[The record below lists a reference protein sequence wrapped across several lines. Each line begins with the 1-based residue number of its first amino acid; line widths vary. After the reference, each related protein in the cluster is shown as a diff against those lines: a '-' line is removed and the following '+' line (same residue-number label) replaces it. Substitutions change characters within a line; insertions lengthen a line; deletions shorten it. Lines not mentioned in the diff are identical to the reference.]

1 MIEQQQDRR
10 YVSRLT
16 NDTLALIMAGGR
28 GSRLQQL
35 TEWRAK
41 PAVHF
46 GGKFR
51 IIDFPLSN
59 CVNSGIRRIGVLTQY
74 KAHSLI
80 RHLVRGWSHFKS
92 ELGEFVD
99 LLPASQRTSSNWY
112 AGTADS
118 IYQNRD
124 IIEVY
129 DPKYVLVLA
138 GDHVYKMDYGAMLA
152 YHTERGARMTV
163 GCVQVPLAE
172 AREFGVMTVD
182 ESGKVTAFDE
192 KPQQPRPMPGSDSVA
207 LASMGIYV
215 FDRDFLFEQLDIDAR
230 DPGSSRD
237 FGKDIIPRLV
247 GEGMYAYAFTDP
259 LSGRQAYWRDVGTV
273 DSFWRA
279 NLELAEVEPELNLY
293 DEAWPIWT
301 YQVQLP
307 PAKFV
312 FNDDQR
318 RGIAT
323 DSMVSGGCIVSG
335 ARVNRSLLFS
345 NVVVNERSDLDEAV
359 VLPSVNVGR
368 DCVIR
373 RAVIDR
379 GCRIPDSTQ
388 IGVDLEADAGRYA
401 VTAGGVSLVTPKMLG
416 QART

>member
-312 FNDDQR
+312 FNDDRR

-401 VTAGGVSLVTPKMLG
+401 VTAGGVSLVTPTMLG